1 MVTGREAGGGQRLT
15 AALGAARRTL
25 WRLIAEELIA
35 FRTAQLSQVFA
46 APASRAASKE
56 DKRASSG
63 AGLTIST
70 DARDDGDEDE

>member
-1 MVTGREAGGGQRLT
+1 M
-15 AALGAARRTL
+15 
-25 WRLIAEELIA
+25 LIAEELIA